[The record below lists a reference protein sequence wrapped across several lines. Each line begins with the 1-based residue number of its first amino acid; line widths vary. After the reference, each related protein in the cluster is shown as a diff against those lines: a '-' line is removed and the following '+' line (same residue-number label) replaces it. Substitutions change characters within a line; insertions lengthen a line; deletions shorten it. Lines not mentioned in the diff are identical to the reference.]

1 MRSVGCV
8 DRFPHIP
15 HSSFLFNPDEY
26 LLKPNYYCPVKL
38 IWRSNTG

>member
-1 MRSVGCV
+1 MRSVECV

-15 HSSFLFNPDEY
+15 HSSLFNPDEY

-38 IWRSNTG
+38 IWRSKTG